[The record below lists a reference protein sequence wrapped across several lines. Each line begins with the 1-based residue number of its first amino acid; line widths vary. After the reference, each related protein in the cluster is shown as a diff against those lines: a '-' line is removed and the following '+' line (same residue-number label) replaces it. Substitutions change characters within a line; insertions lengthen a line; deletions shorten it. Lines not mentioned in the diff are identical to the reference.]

1 MGTIQPM
8 RARRRA
14 KCPICGKAPAAD
26 LQPFCSR
33 RCAQI
38 DLGRWLNGSY
48 AIPGEQVPDPNSPE
62 GGGASK
68 DEDEV

>member
-8 RARRRA
+8 RAKRRA

-26 LQPFCSR
+26 RQPFCSS

-38 DLGRWLNGSY
+38 DLGRWLNGAY
-48 AIPGEQVPDPNSPE
+48 AIPGEPVQDPPE
-62 GGGASK
+62 GSRRSAE
-68 DEDEV
+68 DDEV